1 MTENEADAEPRT
13 SEEPGGYAYYV
24 LGLLW
29 LVYVF
34 NFVDRQVLAILL
46 EPIKKDLGASDTAM
60 GFLSGFAFALFYT
73 VAGIPIAR
81 WADRGTRRT
90 VITIGLALWSGMTAL
105 SGMARGFVE
114 LAVARVGVGIGE
126 AAGSPPAHSLLSD
139 YFPPHRRATALGIY
153 AAGVYVGVML
163 AFVGGGYVA
172 THFSWRTAFLLV
184 GLPGLPLAALVRLT
198 VREPPRSA
206 GQGVNAS
213 DDRPSLAEVLRFLAS
228 KRSFVLVVI
237 AAAFNT
243 LAGYAVLTWGASFLR
258 RVHGMPIGQV
268 GTSLGLIV
276 GIGGTLGSWLG
287 GALADRLGPRDPRW
301 YGLVS
306 AIVSALGVPFAVGFL
321 LAPSARTAL
330 LAFTPYYVLAQMYIG
345 AMLAVTQGVVTP
357 RMRATASAV
366 VLFVLNLFGLGLG
379 PLVVGAL
386 NDALKA
392 RLGDVAIRYSLLG
405 VVAVSAFSVPFF
417 LAASRFLRG
426 DLGGSDQ
433 PDVTRSR

>member
-1 MTENEADAEPRT
+1 MTETAANAEPRPAD
-13 SEEPGGYAYYV
+13 EHGWYAYYV
-24 LGLLW
+24 LALLW

-90 VITIGLALWSGMTAL
+90 IITIGLALWSGMTAL

-114 LAVARVGVGIGE
+114 LAAARVGVGIGE

-172 THFSWRTAFLLV
+172 THFTWRTAFLLV

-198 VREPPRSA
+198 VREPARTA
-206 GQGVNAS
+206 GQGVAAS
-213 DDRPSLAEVLRFLAS
+213 DDRPSLGEVLRFLAS
-228 KRSFVLVVI
+228 KRSFVFVVV

-258 RVHGMPIGQV
+258 RVHAMPIGQV

-287 GALADRLGPRDPRW
+287 GVLADRLGQRDPRW

-306 AIVSALGVPFAVGFL
+306 AIVSALGVPFAVVFL
-321 LAPSARTAL
+321 LAPSASMAL
-330 LAFTPYYVLAQMYIG
+330 VAFTPYYVLAQMYIG

-386 NDALKA
+386 NDTLKA

-405 VVAVSAFSVPFF
+405 VVAVSALSVPFF
-417 LAASRFLRG
+417 LAASRFLRA
-426 DLGGSDQ
+426 DLGGGE
-433 PDVTRSR
+433 PNLTRGR